1 MRDEQLKTNTIEIE
15 LLTRIAERLDEI
27 ADKLDSIKS
36 LPAVASVDI
45 KPNAPTFGEFAQYY
59 FDTFRKRKV
68 TPYTFQ
74 KDMARYKAHILP
86 AIGATPLNELKPDS
100 IQRLLDTLE
109 DRPKTAHEIFTLV
122 NVICKM
128 AIKHHYITQNPCD
141 VLILPDYEQQH
152 GKALTRDEEKHLLT
166 ITADTTFQTI
176 FAVALYTG
184 LRPNEYKT
192 AKIDGAF
199 IVARNSKKKDGKE
212 HYKRIPICPMLAPY
226 LKDVARIPYIL
237 IKRLR
242 YALHDYL
249 PAHKLYD
256 FRTTFYTRCQ
266 ECGVTDLAR
275 KLFVG
280 HSLGGLANTY
290 TDISDEYLIAEAQKL
305 NY

>member
-1 MRDEQLKTNTIEIE
+1 MTELE
-15 LLTRIAERLDEI
+15 LLNRIAERLDEI

-36 LPAVASVDI
+36 LPAVASSVET
-45 KPNAPTFGEFAQYY
+45 KPNTPTFGDFAQYY

-74 KDMARYKAHILP
+74 KDMARYRAHILP
-86 AIGATPLNELKPDS
+86 TIGDIPLNELKPDS
-100 IQRLLDTLE
+100 IQILLDTLE
-109 DRPKTAHEIFTLV
+109 NRPKTAHEIFTLV

-128 AIKHHYITQNPCD
+128 AIRHHYITQNPCD
-141 VLILPDYEQQH
+141 VLILPDYEKQH
-152 GKALTRDEEKHLLT
+152 GKALTRDEEKRLLA
-166 ITADTTFQTI
+166 ITADTAYQTI

-184 LRPNEYKT
+184 MRPNEYKT
-192 AKIDGAF
+192 ARIENGF
-199 IVARNSKKKDGKE
+199 IVARNSKQKDGKE

-226 LKDVARIPYIL
+226 LNGITRIPYIP

-280 HSLGGLANTY
+280 HSLGTLQTAY
-290 TDISDEYLIAEAQKL
+290 TDVSDDYLIAEAQKL

>member
-1 MRDEQLKTNTIEIE
+1 MTELE

-27 ADKLDSIKS
+27 ADRLERIES
-36 LPAVASVDI
+36 LPVVASSVEA
-45 KPNAPTFGEFAQYY
+45 KPSAPTFDEFAQYY

-74 KDMARYKAHILP
+74 KDMARYRAHILP
-86 AIGATPLNELKPDS
+86 TIGDIPLNELKPDS
-100 IQRLLDTLE
+100 IQILLDTLE
-109 DRPKTAHEIFTLV
+109 NRPKTAHEIFTLI

-141 VLILPDYEQQH
+141 VLILPDYEKQH
-152 GKALTRDEEKHLLT
+152 GKALSRDEEKRLLA
-166 ITADTTFQTI
+166 ITADTAFQTI

-184 LRPNEYKT
+184 MRPNEYKT
-192 AKIDGAF
+192 ARIENGF
-199 IVARNSKKKDGKE
+199 IVARNSKQKDGKE
-212 HYKRIPICPMLAPY
+212 HTKRIPICPMLAPY
-226 LKDVARIPYIL
+226 LKSITRIPYIP

-280 HSLGGLANTY
+280 HSLGTLQTAY
-290 TDISDEYLIAEAQKL
+290 TDVSDDYLIAEAQKL